1 MRIDMSKATKTPSQK
16 RGRPRVKNLKARP
29 SITMDA
35 AIVKTARKLAMSEG
49 LALSTWLEQLVR
61 SKLETAP

>member
-1 MRIDMSKATKTPSQK
+1 MSKTTTAPKQK
-16 RGRPRVKNLKARP
+16 RGRPRVKITKARP

-35 AIVKTARKLAMSEG
+35 TVLKTARKLACADG

-61 SKLETAP
+61 GRIETANAAQP

>member
-1 MRIDMSKATKTPSQK
+1 MSKATTTPKQK
-16 RGRPRVKNLKARP
+16 RGRPRVKIIKARP

-35 AIVKTARKLAMSEG
+35 GILKTARKLACAEG

-61 SKLETAP
+61 GRIETKQEAAQ